1 MKDLKGIYSA
11 LLIPFDEKGEVK
23 EEGLRQVIEHNLNV
37 CGVDGLYVNGS
48 SGENFLL
55 NTAQKKQI
63 FKFVKEVVGDRAKL
77 IAQVGS
83 LDLNEAVEL
92 AKYATELGE
101 EVIDDDF
108 GYGSTDTGNVS
119 HVVPTIHP
127 HIKIGSRNLVGHTH
141 RFREAAASLQGDQAL
156 IRGAKILALMG
167 LELIENKPLLDEII
181 EEHTH
186 IKWHV
191 K

>member
-23 EEGLRQVIEHNLNV
+23 EEGLRQVIEHNLNF

-92 AKYATELGE
+92 AKYATEL
-101 EVIDDDF
+101 
-108 GYGSTDTGNVS
+108 
-119 HVVPTIHP
+119 
-127 HIKIGSRNLVGHTH
+127 
-141 RFREAAASLQGDQAL
+141 
-156 IRGAKILALMG
+156 
-167 LELIENKPLLDEII
+167 
-181 EEHTH
+181 
-186 IKWHV
+186 
-191 K
+191 